1 MGKKL
6 KKRGKRKSE
15 QKLTPKMEVIQSTSS
30 SAHSPMDS
38 AEEDGKTWF
47 DSSPSLDTHFTVA
60 TELDTPVKPANK
72 RSKREKT
79 EMSANSNTESSMDIL
94 AAIRELSV
102 KHDATFQ
109 KIF

>member
-1 MGKKL
+1 MCDNNILGHRVGCMGKKL

-79 EMSANSNTESSMDIL
+79 EMSPTLKVAW
-94 AAIRELSV
+94 
-102 KHDATFQ
+102 TF
-109 KIF
+109 